1 MQSNASGKTCT
12 VRWTY
17 DTYLASN
24 WRPYAYMEYVQRHD
38 RIVSFSNVWTGLAKL
53 LFRIFSTL
61 GRCMWGS
68 ACEALHMRLCIWGS
82 AYEALY
88 EERWKPLAGARLGH
102 VVCSTLFD
110 AGICTVGQATRTKAS
125 GYWENKAWF
134 SQLGNPWGENYY
146 LLDGG
151 IFVLRLF
158 VSSVS
163 V

>member
-1 MQSNASGKTCT
+1 
-12 VRWTY
+12 
-17 DTYLASN
+17 
-24 WRPYAYMEYVQRHD
+24 
-38 RIVSFSNVWTGLAKL
+38 
-53 LFRIFSTL
+53 
-61 GRCMWGS
+61 
-68 ACEALHMRLCIWGS
+68 MRLCMKRDENHWSLGC
-82 AYEALY
+82 YT
-88 EERWKPLAGARLGH
+88 AGARLGH